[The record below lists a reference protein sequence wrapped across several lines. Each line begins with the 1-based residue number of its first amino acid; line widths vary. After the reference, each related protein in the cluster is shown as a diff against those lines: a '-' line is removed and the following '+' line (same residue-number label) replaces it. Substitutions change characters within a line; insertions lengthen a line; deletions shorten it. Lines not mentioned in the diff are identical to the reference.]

1 MQPGTSPPKFQD
13 PAAPDASGAA
23 RNPVAPRAPYAPPVL
38 ERLGPWEAFTLQMS
52 IPIFP

>member
-1 MQPGTSPPKFQD
+1 MHAGTSPPNVQS
-13 PAAPDASGAA
+13 PPGPELSGAERTA
-23 RNPVAPRAPYAPPVL
+23 LPLRAPYEPPVL